1 LTSGGSRAIIDT
13 MLYVFPNGPI
23 EPSAALQKA
32 LEDVST
38 LDEVLVLGMTKDAEI
53 VLYSS
58 SDDIRDI
65 LLLIELVKARWI
77 YDLEEE

>member
-1 LTSGGSRAIIDT
+1 
-13 MLYVFPNGPI
+13 
-23 EPSAALQKA
+23 
-32 LEDVST
+32 
-38 LDEVLVLGMTKDAEI
+38 MTKDAEI